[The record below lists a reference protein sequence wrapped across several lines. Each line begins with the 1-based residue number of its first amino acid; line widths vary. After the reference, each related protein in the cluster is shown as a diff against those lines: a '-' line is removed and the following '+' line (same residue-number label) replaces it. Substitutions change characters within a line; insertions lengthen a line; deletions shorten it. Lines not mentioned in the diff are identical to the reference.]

1 VSPDR
6 FDFDAGPFT
15 LTSISAYRGTRHS
28 DTGQNIVRTDPTAL
42 AIIDGPATTGWI
54 W

>member
-1 VSPDR
+1 MPALHPHLDQRLSR
-6 FDFDAGPFT
+6 HA
-15 LTSISAYRGTRHS
+15 RHS

-42 AIIDGPATTGWI
+42 AIIDGPATTGWT